1 MKDYLGQELAP
12 GDKVLYIDGG
22 KYSKDFYKGLVTG
35 LTAKQVLIRE
45 CNADHEPKPQTP
57 FDHIWK
63 IYKPPTKVLK
73 ILG

>member
-12 GDKVLYIDGG
+12 GDKILYIDGG
-22 KYSKDFYKGLVTG
+22 KYSKDFYKGLVMR

-45 CNADHEPKPQTP
+45 CNADHEPKLQTSYGY
-57 FDHIWK
+57 ILQT
-63 IYKPPTKVLK
+63 YKSPTKVLK